1 MFNIHRCLIIR
12 YSTNME
18 YTVITYDTFLHQ
30 FVFGGPHECWRDP
43 AKNSHRNFQVLA
55 VIVIQSNVFFIENKF
70 VKIMFIASLKCSYS
84 FTYYM

>member
-1 MFNIHRCLIIR
+1 
-12 YSTNME
+12 ME
-18 YTVITYDTFLHQ
+18 YTVIIYDTYFAPIYIWKTPWVL
-30 FVFGGPHECWRDP
+30 EDP